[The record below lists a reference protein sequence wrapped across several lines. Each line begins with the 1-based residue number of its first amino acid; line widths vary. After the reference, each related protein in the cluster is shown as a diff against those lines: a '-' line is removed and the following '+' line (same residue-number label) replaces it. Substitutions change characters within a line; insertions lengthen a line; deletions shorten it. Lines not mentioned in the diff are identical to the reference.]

1 MRNRKTLFSKKI
13 TTVIAFKGY
22 KKFGHVTGSQRSN
35 GTASIQ
41 QGELWHFAKQT
52 EEKLLMNE
60 SNSNEY
66 ITENDVFSSCCTS
79 SWHYKTKIIV
89 FLSTLQSTTNEC
101 NPDMNHRNHKNHYY
115 DLRFLGRGI
124 F

>member
-1 MRNRKTLFSKKI
+1 
-13 TTVIAFKGY
+13 
-22 KKFGHVTGSQRSN
+22 
-35 GTASIQ
+35 
-41 QGELWHFAKQT
+41 
-52 EEKLLMNE
+52 MNE